1 MRICLISREYP
12 PETGWGGIGAYT
24 FQHAKALREAGHDV
38 EVIALT
44 AADVHADPPPTSA
57 NDVTVHRAPW
67 SNLLYELGTI
77 WISLPYSHY
86 VLKCGLA
93 LWRKFLEV
101 HSANPFDVV
110 EAPEHLAEALFPALT
125 GICPLVVRLHTPHSK
140 FIVERYHNLKP
151 SFDQNLVAILE
162 RLPMLEAD
170 VLSSPSE
177 DLADYV
183 AQDCGAKREEICI
196 VRNPVD
202 ANKFSPDGPRAL
214 VKNDKIK
221 VFFAGRL
228 EERKGVTYLLGA
240 IPKVLKNHKNV
251 EFIVVGA
258 DTMTGPGK
266 TSVLASLK
274 QQLSDAG
281 CLESVN
287 FVSHVPLDKM
297 PAYYRSADI
306 CVVPSL
312 YENAPYTV
320 LEAMASGKPVVG
332 SSAGGT
338 KEYVT
343 HGHTGIVVPPADA
356 NAIANALIEL
366 IEDESKRLQYGV
378 NAREKVMQAFERGV
392 ICRQAV
398 GTYELARARFNARA
412 NDSLYRRNPE
422 QSMRDFTDLLHGY
435 HRNLCDLLYI
445 HSFEFR
451 AKTWWQQMRTRP
463 RMTAA
468 QILIQV
474 WKTFCGDAAPPSAI
488 EKLQHDVE
496 RRTEESDKA
505 DKEKLYRSL
514 FPNGQSLLITNSIR
528 KPTRSITNS

>member
-38 EVIALT
+38 EVISLT
-44 AADVHADPPPTSA
+44 TADATTDPPATSA
-57 NDVTVHRAPW
+57 NNVIVHRAPW
-67 SNLLYELGTI
+67 NKLLFELGTV

-86 VLKCGLA
+86 VLKCSLA

-101 HSANPFDVV
+101 HTNNPFDVV

-125 GICPLVVRLHTPHSK
+125 GICPLVIRLHTPHSK

-162 RLPMLEAD
+162 RMPMLEAD

-183 AQDCGAKREEICI
+183 AQDCGAKREDICI

-202 ANKFSPDGPRAL
+202 ANKFTPEGPRAFQS
-214 VKNDKIK
+214 NDRIK

-240 IPKVLKNHKNV
+240 IPKVLAKHDNV

-281 CLESVN
+281 CLHSVN
-287 FVSHVPLDKM
+287 FVSHVPLDQM
-297 PAYYRSADI
+297 PEYYRSADI

-320 LEAMASGKPVVG
+320 LEAMASGKPVIG
-332 SSAGGT
+332 SAAGGT

-356 NAIANALIEL
+356 DAIANALIEL
-366 IEDESKRLQYGV
+366 IEDKNKRIQYGL

-398 GTYELARARFNARA
+398 GTYELARARFKART
-412 NDSLYRRNPE
+412 NGSLYRRNPD

-435 HRNLCDLLYI
+435 HRNLCDLLYV

-451 AKTWWQQMRTRP
+451 LKTWWQQGRTRP
-463 RMTAA
+463 RMTAS
-468 QILIQV
+468 QIAIQI
-474 WKTFCGDAAPPSAI
+474 WKTVCSKAAPPPFI
-488 EKLQHDVE
+488 ERLQRDVE
-496 RRTEESDKA
+496 IRSEESDRA
-505 DKEKLYRSL
+505 DRESLYRSL
-514 FPNGQSLLITNSIR
+514 FPPAHSHQNSTTGSTGAKVR
-528 KPTRSITNS
+528 